1 MFFRKRAFFL
11 KKVFT
16 NDFSCD
22 IVKKI
27 FEREMNKML
36 NMFVSVILISVI
48 INIIVLVVNNN
59 VAFGYAANRLKI

>member
-1 MFFRKRAFFL
+1 
-11 KKVFT
+11 
-16 NDFSCD
+16 
-22 IVKKI
+22 
-27 FEREMNKML
+27 ML